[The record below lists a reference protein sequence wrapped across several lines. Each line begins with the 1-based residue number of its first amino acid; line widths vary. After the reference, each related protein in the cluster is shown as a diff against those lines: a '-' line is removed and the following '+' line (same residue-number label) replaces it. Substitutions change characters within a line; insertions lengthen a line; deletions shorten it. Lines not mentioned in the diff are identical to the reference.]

1 MRRFS
6 ANVLRVCAAAR
17 MYSPPA
23 ELKQIFESD
32 LENQKYPTD
41 IVPSDST
48 LFAKF
53 LYKAAEPKGN
63 FDAILKD
70 FESIQSSIPKLPILW
85 ERTIEPDQVPEFK
98 NLSAP
103 TLFTLMWMKD
113 NGMLELLP
121 AVRDAFETYVNAQ
134 RKKVVAKIYV
144 GSEKDTASINEAKK
158 VAQETHKSESR
169 FASTALDYKVI
180 VDKEIISGF
189 SVDVA
194 GAFVNN
200 AKGAADAS
208 ASTSA
213 ASADI
218 DYTNL
223 PVAKFNKTIWDDNVE
238 TEILRKYFDQLA
250 QYDAEEAKLG
260 V

>member
-6 ANVLRVCAAAR
+6 ANLLRVSAAAR

-32 LENQKYPTD
+32 LENAKYPTD

-53 LYKAAEPKGN
+53 LFKAAEPKSS

-70 FESIQSSIPKLPILW
+70 FDAIQAAIPKLPILW
-85 ERTIEPDQVPEFK
+85 ERTVEPDQVAEFK
-98 NLSAP
+98 ALSAP
-103 TLFTLMWMKD
+103 TMFTLMWMKD

-121 AVRDAFETYVNAQ
+121 AVREAFEAYVNAQ

-144 GSEKDTASINEAKK
+144 GSEKDTAAINEAKK
-158 VAQETHKSESR
+158 IAQETHKGETR
-169 FASTALDYKVI
+169 FASTSLDFKVI
-180 VDKEIISGF
+180 VDKEILSGF

-200 AKGAADAS
+200 AVGAADAAAS
-208 ASTSA
+208 ASA
-213 ASADI
+213 ASADV

-223 PVAKFNKTIWDDNVE
+223 PAPKVTKTIWADNVE
-238 TEILRKYFDQLA
+238 TEVLRKYFDQLA
-250 QYDAEEAKLG
+250 LYDAEEAKMG

>member
-6 ANVLRVCAAAR
+6 AKALRVCAAAR

-32 LENQKYPTD
+32 LEKQKYPTD

-53 LYKAAEPKGN
+53 LFKAAEPKN
-63 FDAILKD
+63 NYDAILKD
-70 FESIQSSIPKLPILW
+70 FETIQASLPKLPILW
-85 ERTIEPDQVPEFK
+85 ERSIEPDQIPEFK
-98 NLSAP
+98 ALSPP

-113 NGMLELLP
+113 NGMLDLLP
-121 AVRDAFETYVNAQ
+121 AVRAAYETYVNAQ
-134 RKKVVAKIYV
+134 RKKVIAKIYV
-144 GSEKDTASINEAKK
+144 SSEKDTEAINEAKK
-158 VAQETHKSESR
+158 AAQETHKAESR
-169 FASTALDYKVI
+169 FASTNLEYKVI
-180 VDKEIISGF
+180 VDKEILSGF
-189 SVDVA
+189 SVDVS
-194 GAFVNN
+194 GSFVSN
-200 AKGAADAS
+200 AKGAADA
-208 ASTSA
+208 A
-213 ASADI
+213 ASASAATAEI

-223 PVAKFNKTIWDDNVE
+223 PVAKFNKTIWADNVE
-238 TEILRKYFDQLA
+238 TEVLRKYFDQLA

>member
-6 ANVLRVCAAAR
+6 ANVLRVSAAAR

-32 LENQKYPTD
+32 LENAKYPTD

-53 LYKAAEPKGN
+53 LFKAAEPKN
-63 FDAILKD
+63 TYDAILKD
-70 FESIQSSIPKLPILW
+70 FEAIQTALPKLPILW
-85 ERTIEPDQVPEFK
+85 ERTVDPSEVAEFK
-98 NLSAP
+98 SLSAP

-121 AVRDAFETYVNAQ
+121 AVRQAFETYVNAQ

-144 GSEKDTASINEAKK
+144 GSEKDTAAVNEAKK
-158 VAQETHKSESR
+158 AAAETHKAEAR
-169 FASTALDYKVI
+169 FASTTLEYKVI
-180 VDKEIISGF
+180 VDTEILSGF
-189 SVDVA
+189 SVDVSGAFITNAVGKADAAA
-194 GAFVNN
+194 GA
-200 AKGAADAS
+200 AAA
-208 ASTSA
+208 T
-213 ASADI
+213 ADV
-218 DYTNL
+218 DYTNV
-223 PVAKFNKTIWDDNVE
+223 PVAKFSKTIWADNVE

-250 QYDAEEAKLG
+250 QYDAEEFKVG